1 MIRTKLQIKKERKE
15 LKQEIFDL
23 RHPRDVKG
31 QFVSKY
37 DAPRNLRYWKKKWG
51 RKYGITTP
59 EQGEAVE
66 AMEQGLDQE
75 EAEPKKKS
83 ILELLKP
90 ETIEYPYIPMGF
102 STSMQ
107 KGYSY
112 LFAILM
118 FGTSLAGCLGTEDIE
133 YTEVEEEP
141 EVEDTESASDNN
153 EDIVEKPEPVVRNW
167 WCSSSGMGGHHVD
180 SAYEGMTK
188 GDLSDE
194 DCQAV
199 NEQFAAAIAWAMQW
213 PTLGEAED
221 DDFHMVVDYVEEW
234 APIMPGSGISAWMM
248 ISTPKTLNSPGP
260 GWTVSSNMINLNSLC
275 TQEQNQTRPLS
286 VLHGM

>member
-59 EQGEAVE
+59 EGEAVV

-90 ETIEYPYIPMGF
+90 
-102 STSMQ
+102 
-107 KGYSY
+107 
-112 LFAILM
+112 
-118 FGTSLAGCLGTEDIE
+118 
-133 YTEVEEEP
+133 
-141 EVEDTESASDNN
+141 
-153 EDIVEKPEPVVRNW
+153 
-167 WCSSSGMGGHHVD
+167 
-180 SAYEGMTK
+180 
-188 GDLSDE
+188 
-194 DCQAV
+194 
-199 NEQFAAAIAWAMQW
+199 
-213 PTLGEAED
+213 
-221 DDFHMVVDYVEEW
+221 
-234 APIMPGSGISAWMM
+234 
-248 ISTPKTLNSPGP
+248 
-260 GWTVSSNMINLNSLC
+260 
-275 TQEQNQTRPLS
+275 
-286 VLHGM
+286 